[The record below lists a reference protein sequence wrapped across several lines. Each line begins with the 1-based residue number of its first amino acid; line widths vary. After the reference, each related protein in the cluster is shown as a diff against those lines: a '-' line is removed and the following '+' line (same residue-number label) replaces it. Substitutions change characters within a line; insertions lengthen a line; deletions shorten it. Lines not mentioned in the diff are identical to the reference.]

1 MDFNSILLV
10 GCGNMAGAMLRGW
23 LAAGLAPGRFTIVD
37 PARPT
42 LPEGVVSLEAVPAD
56 GAFDAILLGV
66 KPQLLGA
73 VAPQVA
79 VLAGRG
85 TVLISLLAGVE
96 LATLAGRFPEAAAHV
111 RVMPNLAVEL
121 GKAPVALA
129 ESGLGDHGR
138 AALIAFMEPLGT
150 PEWVDESEF
159 DLVTA
164 LAGSGPA
171 FVYRFIDALAE
182 GATRLGLPRE
192 QADRLALAMVEGA
205 AALAAASPVDPGTLA
220 DRVASP
226 GGMTREGLDVL
237 DAEGALVKLV
247 EETLRAA
254 RDRGA
259 ELAADARKQ
268 A

>member
-1 MDFNSILLV
+1 MNFNSILLV

-23 LAAGLAPGRFTIVD
+23 LAAGLALERFAVAD
-37 PARPT
+37 PARPL

-66 KPQLLGA
+66 KPQLLDA

-79 VLAGRG
+79 ALAGGG

-96 LATLAGRFPEAAAHV
+96 IETLAGRFPDAAAHV

-129 ESGLGDHGR
+129 ERGLGDAGR
-138 AALIAFMEPLGT
+138 AALIALMEPLGT
-150 PEWVDESEF
+150 PEWVGEGEF

-182 GATRLGLPRE
+182 GAARLGLPRA
-192 QADRLALAMVEGA
+192 QADRLALGMVEGA
-205 AALAAASPVDPGTLA
+205 AALAAASPDDPGKLA

-237 DAEGALVKLV
+237 DNDHALVKLV

-259 ELAADARKQ
+259 ALAAEARN
-268 A
+268 